1 VKLPDLK
8 TQRLRLRAPEM
19 RDLGALVE
27 LLSDYDVAKML
38 ARVPYPYDREGGRAW
53 LETAVARTD
62 NWPAAD
68 ELPFHIDLNG
78 AMIGCVSFRALQQT
92 PHIGY
97 WLGRPYWGNGYM
109 SEAVAAAVDWLFLET
124 DHNRLISEAMT
135 ENPASLKVMEK
146 VGFRRTGENSCQSV
160 ARGRDMPAITTELV
174 RADFVAA
181 INP

>member
-1 VKLPDLK
+1 
-8 TQRLRLRAPEM
+8 M

-27 LLSDYDVAKML
+27 LLGDYEVAKML
-38 ARVPYPYDREGGRAW
+38 ARVPHPYNREGGRAL

-68 ELPFHIDLNG
+68 EVPFHVDLNG

-109 SEAVAAAVDWLFLET
+109 SEAVAAAAGWLFLET
-124 DHNRLISEAMT
+124 DHDRVISDVLID
-135 ENPASLKVMEK
+135 NPASLKVMEK
-146 VGFRRTGENSCQSV
+146 VGFRRTGESSCPSA
-160 ARGRDMPAITTELV
+160 ARGCDMPAITTELV

-181 INP
+181 TDP